1 MKFTIET
8 KMSKDEILKIIGN
21 NTSEFRTSILN
32 PNNGKYFNGKIFE
45 NSFRIRRNIHYRN
58 TGLPEVNGKIEE
70 TESGSKVHIKIAH
83 PLVIRLIKWFWF
95 IAVGGICINETIK
108 EQSLSLHFP
117 VLVVGVLVF
126 IVPEKIEA
134 VLAKSKLEELL
145 SY

>member
-8 KMSKDEILKIIGN
+8 KLSKDEILKIIEQN
-21 NTSEFRTSILN
+21 ASEFRTSIFN
-32 PNNGKYFNGKIFE
+32 QNNGEYFNGKIFE

-70 TESGSKVHIKIAH
+70 TESGSKVHIKIAQ
-83 PLVIRLIKWFWF
+83 PLGIRLIKWFWF
-95 IAVGGICINETIK
+95 IAVGGFCINEAIK
-108 EQSLSLHFP
+108 EKSLMFTQF
-117 VLVVGVLVF
+117 LVVGVLVF

>member
-8 KMSKDEILKIIGN
+8 KLSKDEILKIIEQ

-32 PNNGKYFNGKIFE
+32 PKYFNGKIFE
-45 NSFRIRRNIHYRN
+45 NSFKIRRNIHYRN

-70 TESGSKVHIKIAH
+70 TESGSKVHIKIAQ
-83 PLVIRLIKWFWF
+83 PLIIRLIKWFWF
-95 IAVGGICINETIK
+95 IAVGGICINEAIK
-108 EQSLSLHFP
+108 EKSLMFTQF
-117 VLVVGVLVF
+117 LVVGVLVF